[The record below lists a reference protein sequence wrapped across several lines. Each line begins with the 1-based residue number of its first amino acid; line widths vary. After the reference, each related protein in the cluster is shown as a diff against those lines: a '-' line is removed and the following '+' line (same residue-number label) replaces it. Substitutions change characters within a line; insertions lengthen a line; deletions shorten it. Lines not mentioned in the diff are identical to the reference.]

1 MRLRR
6 PRIVSLP
13 VLRLRLNPSPL
24 PLSDPTVPL
33 IGSAKASATM
43 IGTEPASITM
53 ALEVGSHIAHYV
65 TVRIGEG
72 ASRSAWSTLEWP

>member
-1 MRLRR
+1 
-6 PRIVSLP
+6 
-13 VLRLRLNPSPL
+13 
-24 PLSDPTVPL
+24 
-33 IGSAKASATM
+33 M

-72 ASRSAWSTLEWP
+72 GIEVCLVDIGVALGTVGEGERA